1 MPIPAGFEDVGV
13 NPAAIVA
20 DHNAQS
26 FGTIFQFDL
35 DLLRARMPERVD
47 ERFPAD
53 SINLIPE
60 QRMQGP
66 AFAVDDDAKVNVLA
80 HVLSGDQSC

>member
-1 MPIPAGFEDVGV
+1 
-13 NPAAIVA
+13 
-20 DHNAQS
+20 
-26 FGTIFQFDL
+26 
-35 DLLRARMPERVD
+35 MPERVD